1 MKIIPTKFFVDV
13 FLPKN
18 FPESPN
24 IDELRFLTNARIQ
37 ILTFNTC
44 FLAGAIVTII
54 RLSNQEVY
62 LAEDWTFYL
71 QFVILASLLAANLFV
86 RRRILLGFHVL
97 AFVVYPIVVLR
108 LYLTGG
114 LEAPALPMLAVLP
127 LLITVLKGVKT
138 GMWFALISTLV
149 ILAFSIIEVPAFSN
163 TQAIR
168 AVVLVAIVVFTT
180 LFASILIKERH
191 VLENQIR
198 IFELKKSAL
207 TVVGRL
213 AHEIN
218 NPLSIIVG
226 HSELVG
232 TEGFDNVQ
240 ESTKMIAKQAENIS
254 HLIQELL
261 KIAESSDVG
270 EFLKEHKDEV
280 YITDVLPGNGKRT

>member
-18 FPESPN
+18 LPESPN
-24 IDELRFLTNARIQ
+24 IDELQFLTNARIQ
-37 ILTFNTC
+37 ILTFHT
-44 FLAGAIVTII
+44 FALALAIVTII
-54 RLSNQEVY
+54 RLIEHEVY
-62 LAEDWTFYL
+62 MAEDWTFYL
-71 QFVILASLLAANLFV
+71 LFVILASLLAANLLV

-108 LYLTGG
+108 LYSTGG
-114 LEAPALPMLAVLP
+114 LEAPVLPMLAVLP
-127 LLITVLKGVKT
+127 LLITILKGVKT

-149 ILAFSIIEVPAFSN
+149 ILAFSIIEVPAFPI
-163 TQAIR
+163 TQSIR
-168 AVVLVAIVVFTT
+168 AVVIVAIVVYVT
-180 LFASILIKERH
+180 LFSSILIKERQ

-207 TVVGRL
+207 TIVGRL

-218 NPLSIIVG
+218 NPLAIIIG

-240 ESTKMIAKQAENIS
+240 ESREKIVEQAHHIS
-254 HLIQELL
+254 RLVLELL
-261 KIAESSDVG
+261 KVAKNLDVA
-270 EFLKEHKDEV
+270 EFLEEHKDEIH
-280 YITDVLPGNGKRT
+280 ITNILPSNGKST

>member
-1 MKIIPTKFFVDV
+1 MKIMPTKFFVDV

-24 IDELRFLTNARIQ
+24 IDELRFLTDARIQ
-37 ILTFNTC
+37 ILTFHT
-44 FLAGAIVTII
+44 FALALAIVTII
-54 RLSNQEVY
+54 RLIEHRV
-62 LAEDWTFYL
+62 EDWTFYL
-71 QFVILASLLAANLFV
+71 QFVILASLLAANLLV

-97 AFVVYPIVVLR
+97 AFVIYPIVVLR

-163 TQAIR
+163 TQAIQ

-180 LFASILIKERH
+180 LFASILIKERD

-240 ESTKMIAKQAENIS
+240 ESAETIAEQAHRIS

>member
-1 MKIIPTKFFVDV
+1 MKIMPTKFFVDV

-24 IDELRFLTNARIQ
+24 IDELRFLTEARIQ
-37 ILTFNTC
+37 ILTFHT
-44 FLAGAIVTII
+44 FALALAIVTII
-54 RLSNQEVY
+54 RLIEHRV
-62 LAEDWTFYL
+62 EDWTFYL
-71 QFVILASLLAANLFV
+71 QFVILASLLAANLLV

-97 AFVVYPIVVLR
+97 AFVIYPIVVLR

-240 ESTKMIAKQAENIS
+240 ESAETIAEQAHRIS

>member
-1 MKIIPTKFFVDV
+1 MKIIPTKFLVDV

-18 FPESPN
+18 LPESPN
-24 IDELRFLTNARIQ
+24 IDELHFLTNARIQ
-37 ILTFNTC
+37 ILTFHTF
-44 FLAGAIVTII
+44 FLALTIVTII
-54 RLSNQEVY
+54 RLIDHEVY

-71 QFVILASLLAANLFV
+71 LFVNLASLVAANLLV

-108 LYLTGG
+108 LYSTGG
-114 LEAPALPMLAVLP
+114 LEAPVLPMLAVLP
-127 LLITVLKGVKT
+127 LLITILKGVKT

-163 TQAIR
+163 TQGIR
-168 AVVLVAIVVFTT
+168 AVVIVAIIVFAA
-180 LFASILIKERH
+180 LFSSILIKERH

-207 TVVGRL
+207 TVVSRL

-218 NPLSIIVG
+218 NPLSVIIG
-226 HSELVG
+226 HSELIG

-240 ESTKMIAKQAENIS
+240 ESTKMIAKQAKKIS

-261 KIAESSDVG
+261 KIAESSDVA
-270 EFLKEHKDEV
+270 EFLEEHKDEIH
-280 YITDVLPGNGKRT
+280 ITNILPSKGKSK

>member
-37 ILTFNTC
+37 ILTFHT
-44 FLAGAIVTII
+44 FALALAIVTIT
-54 RLSNQEVY
+54 RLNDHELYMV
-62 LAEDWTFYL
+62 EDWTFYL
-71 QFVILASLLAANLFV
+71 QFVILASLLAANLLV

-97 AFVVYPIVVLR
+97 AFIVYPIVVIR
-108 LYLTGG
+108 LYSTGG
-114 LEAPALPMLAVLP
+114 LEAPVLPMLAVLP
-127 LLITVLKGVKT
+127 LLITILKGVKT

-149 ILAFSIIEVPAFSN
+149 ILAFSIIEVRAFPN
-163 TQAIR
+163 TQGIR
-168 AVVLVAIVVFTT
+168 TVIIVAIVVFAT
-180 LFASILIKERH
+180 LPTFFLIKERDA
-191 VLENQIR
+191 LENQIR

-218 NPLSIIVG
+218 TPLSVIIG
-226 HSELVG
+226 HSELIG

-240 ESTKMIAKQAENIS
+240 ESTKMIAKQAEKIS

-261 KIAESSDVG
+261 KIAESSDVA
-270 EFLKEHKDEV
+270 EFLEEHKDEIH
-280 YITDVLPGNGKRT
+280 ITNILPSNGKST

>member
-1 MKIIPTKFFVDV
+1 MKIMPTKFFVDV

-24 IDELRFLTNARIQ
+24 IDELRFLTDARIQ
-37 ILTFNTC
+37 ILTFHT
-44 FLAGAIVTII
+44 FALALAIVTII
-54 RLSNQEVY
+54 RLIEHRV
-62 LAEDWTFYL
+62 EDWTFYL
-71 QFVILASLLAANLFV
+71 QFVILASLLAANLLV

-97 AFVVYPIVVLR
+97 AFVIYPIVVLR

-180 LFASILIKERH
+180 LFASILIKERD

-240 ESTKMIAKQAENIS
+240 ESAETIAEQAHRIS